1 MAGIEEMQ
9 SYYNQIQCNV
19 ISAIWEINTKYLRST
34 EKKSLYLP
42 ELVSVSFPSLGN
54 FD

>member
-1 MAGIEEMQ
+1 MADIEEMQ
-9 SYYNQIQCNV
+9 SYYNQIQCNL

-34 EKKSLYLP
+34 EQKSLYLP
-42 ELVSVSFPSLGN
+42 KLVSVSFPSQGN